1 MFRDTIKKLVDRLEG
16 GVGGVLMGFDG
27 ITVDS
32 YGREGMAGVVDIQT
46 IGLEF
51 AHLIA
56 QARRTA
62 QSLNIGLIRELT
74 FRTDKL
80 TVLVQILN
88 KDYFVACAF
97 LSSGASAG
105 DFSGPAQPSGS
116 DRPTDAAG
124 GAVYCGG
131 EKLGRARY
139 LMRITAPR
147 IEAEL

>member
-32 YGREGMAGVVDIQT
+32 YAREGLEGVADIQT

-51 AHLIA
+51 AHLLG
-56 QARRTA
+56 QVRRTA
-62 QSLNIGLIRELT
+62 QSLNIGLIRELA

-88 KDYFVACAF
+88 KDKDYFVACAF
-97 LSSGASAG
+97 LSPGASNTNAAG
-105 DFSGPAQPSGS
+105 DPDGDSG
-116 DRPTDAAG
+116 G
-124 GAVYCGG
+124 GAMSRGG

>member
-27 ITVDS
+27 ITVES
-32 YGREGMAGVVDIQT
+32 YVREGTHGVTDIQT

-62 QSLNIGLIRELT
+62 QALSIGLLRE
-74 FRTDKL
+74 
-80 TVLVQILN
+80 LVQILN

-97 LSSGASAG
+97 LSAGAAS
-105 DFSGPAQPSGS
+105 
-116 DRPTDAAG
+116 DAAN
-124 GAVYCGG
+124 GAG
-131 EKLGRARY
+131 EKMGRARY

>member
-1 MFRDTIKKLVDRLEG
+1 MFRDNIQKLVDRLEG

-32 YGREGMAGVVDIQT
+32 YGREGVVGVADIQT

-56 QARRTA
+56 QSRQTA
-62 QSLNIGLIRELT
+62 QSLDLGGLRELT

-88 KDYFVACAF
+88 KDYFVACAY
-97 LSSGASAG
+97 LSGGAGAQPGGSAG
-105 DFSGPAQPSGS
+105 N
-116 DRPTDAAG
+116 G
-124 GAVYCGG
+124 GAGNFG
-131 EKLGRARY
+131 KARY
-139 LMRITAPR
+139 LMRLTMPQ

>member
-1 MFRDTIKKLVDRLEG
+1 MFRDSIKKLVDRLEG

-27 ITVDS
+27 ITVES
-32 YGREGMAGVVDIQT
+32 YGREGVEAVADIQT

-56 QARRTA
+56 QSRRTA
-62 QSLNIGLIRELT
+62 QSLNLGLLRELA

-97 LSSGASAG
+97 LSAGAV
-105 DFSGPAQPSGS
+105 D
-116 DRPTDAAG
+116 DVAG
-124 GAVYCGG
+124 GGGG

>member
-16 GVGGVLMGFDG
+16 GVGAVLMGFDG
-27 ITVDS
+27 ITVES
-32 YGREGMAGVVDIQT
+32 YGRDGTGALSDIQA
-46 IGLEF
+46 IGIEF

-56 QARRTA
+56 QSRRTA
-62 QSLNIGLIRELT
+62 QALNIGLLRELT
-74 FRTDKL
+74 FRTDRL

-97 LSSGASAG
+97 LSFGPAG
-105 DFSGPAQPSGS
+105 D
-116 DRPTDAAG
+116 AAN
-124 GAVYCGG
+124 GAG
-131 EKLGRARY
+131 ENMGRARY

>member
-32 YGREGMAGVVDIQT
+32 YAREGIEGIPDIQT

-51 AHLIA
+51 AHLLA
-56 QARRTA
+56 QVRRTA
-62 QSLNIGLIRELT
+62 DSLNIGLTRELA
-74 FRTDKL
+74 FRTDRL
-80 TVLVQILN
+80 TVLVHILK
-88 KDYFVACAF
+88 KDKNYFIACAF
-97 LSSGASAG
+97 LSPRASNHNADGEGADEPGGSAIW
-105 DFSGPAQPSGS
+105 
-116 DRPTDAAG
+116 R
-124 GAVYCGG
+124 GG

>member
-1 MFRDTIKKLVDRLEG
+1 LFRDTIKKLVDRLEG

-32 YGREGMAGVVDIQT
+32 YGRDGAEAVADIQT

-62 QSLNIGLIRELT
+62 QSLNIGLLRELT
-74 FRTDKL
+74 FRTDRL

-97 LSSGASAG
+97 LSTGALAG
-105 DFSGPAQPSGS
+105 DNA
-116 DRPTDAAG
+116 
-124 GAVYCGG
+124 GG

>member
-27 ITVDS
+27 ITVES
-32 YGREGMAGVVDIQT
+32 YVREGAHGVTDIQT

-62 QSLNIGLIRELT
+62 QALSIGLLRELT
-74 FRTDKL
+74 LRTDKL

-97 LSSGASAG
+97 LSAGAAS
-105 DFSGPAQPSGS
+105 
-116 DRPTDAAG
+116 DAAN
-124 GAVYCGG
+124 GAG
-131 EKLGRARY
+131 EKMGRARY

>member
-32 YGREGMAGVVDIQT
+32 YAREGVAGIADIQT

-51 AHLIA
+51 AHLLG
-56 QARRTA
+56 QVRRTA
-62 QSLNIGLIRELT
+62 DSLNIGLTRELA

-88 KDYFVACAF
+88 KDKNYFVACAF
-97 LSSGASAG
+97 LSPGAG
-105 DFSGPAQPSGS
+105 DDAGADLGGS
-116 DRPTDAAG
+116 AMSR
-124 GAVYCGG
+124 GG

>member
-32 YGREGMAGVVDIQT
+32 YGRDGGSAVADIQA
-46 IGLEF
+46 IGIEF

-62 QSLNIGLIRELT
+62 QALNIGLLRELT

-97 LSSGASAG
+97 ASSGGAANDVTHSAG
-105 DFSGPAQPSGS
+105 
-116 DRPTDAAG
+116 
-124 GAVYCGG
+124 
-131 EKLGRARY
+131 EKMGRARY

>member
-32 YGREGMAGVVDIQT
+32 YGRDGGSTVADIQA
-46 IGLEF
+46 IGIEF

-62 QSLNIGLIRELT
+62 QALNIGLLRELT

-97 LSSGASAG
+97 ASAG
-105 DFSGPAQPSGS
+105 LAS
-116 DRPTDAAG
+116 DVAN
-124 GAVYCGG
+124 GAG
-131 EKLGRARY
+131 EKMGRARY

>member
-27 ITVDS
+27 ITVES
-32 YGREGMAGVVDIQT
+32 YGRDGVDAVADIQT

-56 QARRTA
+56 QSRRTA
-62 QSLNIGLIRELT
+62 QSLNIGLLRELA

-97 LSSGASAG
+97 LSPGAG
-105 DFSGPAQPSGS
+105 DGA
-116 DRPTDAAG
+116 DAG
-124 GAVYCGG
+124 GA

>member
-27 ITVDS
+27 ITVES
-32 YGREGMAGVVDIQT
+32 YGRDGGSAVADIQA
-46 IGLEF
+46 IGIEF

-62 QSLNIGLIRELT
+62 QALNIGLLRELT

-97 LSSGASAG
+97 ASSGG
-105 DFSGPAQPSGS
+105 
-116 DRPTDAAG
+116 AANDVTN
-124 GAVYCGG
+124 GAG
-131 EKLGRARY
+131 EKMGRARY

>member
-1 MFRDTIKKLVDRLEG
+1 MFRDSIKKLVDRLEG

-27 ITVDS
+27 ITVES
-32 YGREGMAGVVDIQT
+32 YGREGFEAVADIQT

-51 AHLIA
+51 AHLIT
-56 QARRTA
+56 QSRRTA
-62 QSLNIGLIRELT
+62 QSLNIGLLRELA

-97 LSSGASAG
+97 LSAGAV
-105 DFSGPAQPSGS
+105 D
-116 DRPTDAAG
+116 DVAG
-124 GAVYCGG
+124 GVA

>member
-27 ITVDS
+27 ITVES
-32 YGREGMAGVVDIQT
+32 YGRDGGSAVADIQT

-62 QSLNIGLIRELT
+62 QALNIGLLRELT

-97 LSSGASAG
+97 ASSGGTNAN
-105 DFSGPAQPSGS
+105 GS
-116 DRPTDAAG
+116 
-124 GAVYCGG
+124 G
-131 EKLGRARY
+131 EKMGRARY

>member
-32 YGREGMAGVVDIQT
+32 YGRDGTGALADIQA
-46 IGLEF
+46 IGIEF

-62 QSLNIGLIRELT
+62 QALNIGLLRELT
-74 FRTDKL
+74 FRTDRL

-97 LSSGASAG
+97 LSSARPASTA
-105 DFSGPAQPSGS
+105 P
-116 DRPTDAAG
+116 
-124 GAVYCGG
+124 G
-131 EKLGRARY
+131 EKMGRARY

>member
-32 YGREGMAGVVDIQT
+32 YARAGVEGIADIQT

-51 AHLIA
+51 AHLLS
-56 QARRTA
+56 QVRRTA
-62 QSLNIGLIRELT
+62 DSLNIGLTRELA
-74 FRTDKL
+74 FRTDRL
-80 TVLVQILN
+80 TVLVQNLN
-88 KDYFVACAF
+88 KNRDYFVACAF
-97 LSSGASAG
+97 LSPGDGSTNADGDDEPRGSAM
-105 DFSGPAQPSGS
+105 S
-116 DRPTDAAG
+116 R
-124 GAVYCGG
+124 GG

>member
-32 YGREGMAGVVDIQT
+32 YAREGLEGVADIQT

-51 AHLIA
+51 AHLLG
-56 QARRTA
+56 QVRRTA
-62 QSLNIGLIRELT
+62 QSLNIGLIRELA

-88 KDYFVACAF
+88 KDKDYFVACAF
-97 LSSGASAG
+97 LSPGASNNNG
-105 DFSGPAQPSGS
+105 D
-116 DRPTDAAG
+116 TDSEAG
-124 GAVYCGG
+124 GSAMSRGG

>member
-1 MFRDTIKKLVDRLEG
+1 MFCDTIKKLVDRLEG

-32 YGREGMAGVVDIQT
+32 YAREVVEGIADIQT

-51 AHLIA
+51 AHLLG
-56 QARRTA
+56 QVRRTA
-62 QSLNIGLIRELT
+62 DSLNIGLTRELA

-80 TVLVQILN
+80 TVLVHILN
-88 KDYFVACAF
+88 KDKNYFVACAF
-97 LSSGASAG
+97 LSPGAG
-105 DFSGPAQPSGS
+105 DLI
-116 DRPTDAAG
+116 AG
-124 GAVYCGG
+124 GGADLAGGNLTGSAMSRGG

>member
-32 YGREGMAGVVDIQT
+32 YAREGVEGLPDIQT

-51 AHLIA
+51 AHLLA
-56 QARRTA
+56 QVRRTA
-62 QSLNIGLIRELT
+62 DSLNIGLTRELA

-80 TVLVQILN
+80 TVLVHILK
-88 KDYFVACAF
+88 KDKNYFVACAF
-97 LSSGASAG
+97 LSPGASNNNADGEAAG
-105 DFSGPAQPSGS
+105 DEPSG
-116 DRPTDAAG
+116 
-124 GAVYCGG
+124 GAISRGG
-131 EKLGRARY
+131 EKLGRARW

>member
-32 YGREGMAGVVDIQT
+32 YARPGAEGIADIQT

-51 AHLIA
+51 AHLLG
-56 QARRTA
+56 QVRRTA
-62 QSLNIGLIRELT
+62 ESLNIGLTRELA

-80 TVLVQILN
+80 TVLVHILS
-88 KDYFVACAF
+88 KDKNYFVACAF
-97 LSSGASAG
+97 LSPGASDGSANGEAAG
-105 DFSGPAQPSGS
+105 DGS
-116 DRPTDAAG
+116 MGSAMSR
-124 GAVYCGG
+124 GG

>member
-27 ITVDS
+27 ITVES
-32 YGREGMAGVVDIQT
+32 YVREGAHGIADIQT

-62 QSLNIGLIRELT
+62 QALSIGLLRELT
-74 FRTDKL
+74 FRTDRL

-97 LSSGASAG
+97 LSAGEASDTASGA
-105 DFSGPAQPSGS
+105 
-116 DRPTDAAG
+116 
-124 GAVYCGG
+124 G
-131 EKLGRARY
+131 EKMGRARY

>member
-32 YGREGMAGVVDIQT
+32 YGRDGGNTVADIQA
-46 IGLEF
+46 IGIEF

-62 QSLNIGLIRELT
+62 QALNIGLLRELT
-74 FRTDKL
+74 FRTDRL

-97 LSSGASAG
+97 ASTSGVANDVTNG
-105 DFSGPAQPSGS
+105 
-116 DRPTDAAG
+116 
-124 GAVYCGG
+124 GG
-131 EKLGRARY
+131 EKMGRARY